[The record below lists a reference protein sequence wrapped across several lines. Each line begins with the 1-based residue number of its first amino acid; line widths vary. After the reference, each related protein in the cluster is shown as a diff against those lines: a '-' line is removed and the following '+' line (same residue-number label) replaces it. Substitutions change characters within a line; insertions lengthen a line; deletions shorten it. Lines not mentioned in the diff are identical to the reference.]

1 MGFSFI
7 FSISLSTFLLLWRC
21 LHFSTFYLS
30 TTLLLFVDFCNI
42 FSVLSDIMFL
52 QYRKVLNIKCHRR
65 RIKHVFYKII
75 NNMVLIHSP
84 APPRFLYITNIFPE
98 YISGVFQN
106 MRNKNKIKL
115 FSFFIFVFVLLLVLF
130 FCYLCRI
137 CSLKNSI
144 LPILFKKIQWKAFS
158 RIESLLYFLHA
169 GVDKFSLWDFW
180 FFF

>member
-84 APPRFLYITNIFPE
+84 APPMFLYITNIFPE

-106 MRNKNKIKL
+106 MRNKNIKI
-115 FSFFIFVFVLLLVLF
+115 VLF
-130 FCYLCRI
+130 FYFCLRFTLGPFFLL
-137 CSLKNSI
+137 SLSNM
-144 LPILFKKIQWKAFS
+144 FS
-158 RIESLLYFLHA
+158 EKSHITYII
-169 GVDKFSLWDFW
+169 
-180 FFF
+180 